1 MAFYNQINSFYNQIN
16 SSYNQINRRYTT
28 MHYTGLLIGIAS
40 FAVIGIFHPIVTKGE
55 YYLGKRIWPL
65 FLIGGVASL
74 IGAVFIGDVLQSAI
88 LAILGFTM
96 FWSILELFEQEKRV
110 EKGWF
115 PANPKRK
122 LRAAKYQLRNAE
134 KKAGNVL

>member
-1 MAFYNQINSFYNQIN
+1 MQ
-16 SSYNQINRRYTT
+16 
-28 MHYTGLLIGIAS
+28 YTGLLIGIAS

-74 IGAVFIGDVLQSAI
+74 IGAVFIGNVLQSAI

-96 FWSILELFEQEKRV
+96 FWSILELFEKEKRV

-115 PANPKRK
+115 PANPKRQI
-122 LRAAKYQLRNAE
+122 RAE
-134 KKAGNVL
+134 KKARNAL

>member
-1 MAFYNQINSFYNQIN
+1 
-16 SSYNQINRRYTT
+16 
-28 MHYTGLLIGIAS
+28 MHYTGILIGIAS

-65 FLIGGVASL
+65 FLVGGLASL
-74 IGAVFIGDVLQSAI
+74 AGAVFIGNVLQSAI

-115 PANPKRK
+115 PANPKRQAAARKYRVSKTKSGAIAAGFEK
-122 LRAAKYQLRNAE
+122 L
-134 KKAGNVL
+134 